1 MLPIPTRFAL
11 VAGCGEGLKPL
22 AAFDNA
28 LLDAGIGNLN
38 LIRVSSILPPGA
50 QQMERLSIPPGSLV
64 PAAYGTVTS
73 TEPGEIIAAAVAV
86 GLAPPSYGIIME
98 HAGRTTRDEAARIV
112 REMLAAAF
120 AARNMELAVTE
131 VKAVE
136 HKVVHTGCA
145 LAAVLLW
152 Y

>member
-1 MLPIPTRFAL
+1 MLPTPTKFAL
-11 VAGCGEGLKPL
+11 VAGHGEGLTPL
-22 AAFDNA
+22 VAFDNA

-50 QQMERLSIPPGSLV
+50 QRVERLTVPPGSLV
-64 PAAYGTVTS
+64 PVAYGAVTS
-73 TEPGEIIAAAVAV
+73 AEPGETIAAAVAV

-98 HAGRTTRDEAARIV
+98 YAARTTQDEAARIV
-112 REMLAAAF
+112 REMLLAAF
-120 AARNMELAVTE
+120 AARNMRPTGTE

-136 HKVVHTGCA
+136 HKVVRTGCA
-145 LAAVLLW
+145 LAAVVLW